1 MNDNNI
7 NKLEIYTI
15 KYENS
20 YKDIQQLNIFKI
32 TNLEI
37 FDEHRNVLSS
47 KPSHTSS
54 CKSAYHGT
62 LNSKSSF
69 LQKLGENVNL
79 SKQYSRDYA
88 IMLTN
93 YQVLLLLCAV

>member
-1 MNDNNI
+1 MRTPTKI
-7 NKLEIYTI
+7 
-15 KYENS
+15 S
-20 YKDIQQLNIFKI
+20 IQQLNIFKI

-88 IMLTN
+88 YKLSGAVALVCCLTFKSPPLHKLIN
-93 YQVLLLLCAV
+93 T